1 MPVVLLALAG
11 PDHRIVAANAAY
23 RAFTGRSDAIGL
35 PYREAF
41 PGIEG
46 QPLHELLDRVYA
58 TGEPETGKAWRAQ
71 IDRDPGGLQEVYGDF
86 TVAPRRATDGT
97 VDGLLVIV
105 SDVTDQVAERRAARQ
120 RARDAEN
127 GYEVVAELQRA
138 LLPTALP
145 VLPQVRIAA
154 RYLVAGDDQAAGGDW
169 FDAIPLGGG
178 SVALVVGDVVGHGLA
193 ASAAMG
199 QIRAVLAELL
209 AAEPDLARVLE
220 RADAY
225 AARTPALRAT
235 TLTLAVFDPA
245 DGTLR
250 YTTCG
255 HPPPLMVGADGMVRF
270 LAGTGTGPLGT
281 GSAPRLA
288 VGAFAP
294 GELMLLY
301 SDGLIERPHRTIE
314 AGMAELAKVAADAAA
329 NRTLSAGAA
338 PTAAER
344 VCQLTVELLTRTGY
358 ADDVTALAVERLA
371 DLVPALHLELPSERA
386 SLTVA
391 REAFTSWLNSL
402 GATAEDTEA
411 LHLAMV
417 EVVTNAIEHAY
428 PPGTPGIV
436 ALDATL
442 ADDGNVECRVTDHGH
457 WRRPDTSDAD
467 RGHGLMVAGH
477 VVDTLLVSHPAGP
490 PGSPGTGGTVVSL
503 RLRLRRP
510 AFLAWHH
517 ESARAAAYS
526 PGPAFTVDTS
536 IEESGVARARVTGAV
551 DIVTAGQLARR
562 LLSASRGGTV
572 PLVADLT
579 GVTQLASAGVRA
591 LYQVRDRLT
600 VHQQDLTLVAAPGS
614 SAQVVL
620 DLVQLAHVAADDP
633 GRPLGAGERQ
643 PERADDVRVGGHRT
657 VGAPVLDAAL
667 KLRERGGAGQRIA
680 GAFDQGDVD
689 ETDLVLEPE
698 RGVAQ
703 SVRILLRQLGEHG
716 PDKALVLVRALRL
729 GRVADDLT
737 DSHNVIS
744 WSGLA

>member
-1 MPVVLLALAG
+1 MASAPHGDVPGRSGGDDAPGRLGGDDAPGRLGGDDARGGLGGDADTVRDAFEQMPVVLLALAG
-11 PDHRIVAANAAY
+11 PDHRIVATNAAY
-23 RAFTGRSDAIGL
+23 RAFTGRSDVIGMS
-35 PYREAF
+35 YREVF
-41 PGIEG
+41 PEIEG
-46 QPLHELLDRVYA
+46 QQLYELLDRVYA
-58 TGEPETGKAWRAQ
+58 TGELETGKEWRAQ
-71 IDRDPGGLQEVYGDF
+71 IDRDPSGIQEVYGDF
-86 TVAPRRATDGT
+86 TVAPRRAADGT
-97 VDGLLVIV
+97 VNGLLVIV
-105 SDVTDQVAERRAARQ
+105 SDVTEHVAERRAAQ
-120 RARDAEN
+120 QQTKTKDGYEAARDV
-127 GYEVVAELQRA
+127 GAELQRA

-154 RYLVAGDDQAAGGDW
+154 RYLVAGYEQAAGGDW
-169 FDAIPLGGG
+169 FDAIPLDGG
-178 SVALVVGDVVGHGLA
+178 SVALVVGDVVGHGLE

-199 QIRAVLAELL
+199 QMRAVLAELL

-245 DGTLR
+245 DGTLC

-255 HPPPLMVGADGMVRF
+255 HPPPLVVGTDGTVRF

-281 GSAPRLA
+281 GSSPHLA

-301 SDGLIERPHRTIE
+301 SDGLIERPNRTIDQ
-314 AGMAELAKVAADAAA
+314 GLAELAQVAADAAA

-358 ADDVTALAVERLA
+358 TDDVTALAVERLA
-371 DLVPALHLELPSERA
+371 DPAPALHLELPSERA

-391 REAFTSWLNSL
+391 RDAFMDWLNSL
-402 GATAEDTEA
+402 GATAEDAEA

-417 EVVTNAIEHAY
+417 EIVTNAIEHAY
-428 PPGTPGIV
+428 PPGEAGIV

-442 ADDGNVECRVTDHGH
+442 ADDGNVECRITDLGN
-457 WRRPDTSDAD
+457 WRRPDASDAD

-477 VVDTLLVSHPAGP
+477 VVDTMLVSHPPGP
-490 PGSPGTGGTVVSL
+490 QGLADGSPGTRGTVVSL

-510 AFLAWHH
+510 AFLAWRD
-517 ESARAAAYS
+517 ESARAAAY
-526 PGPAFTVDTS
+526 PPEPRFAVDIS
-536 IEESGVARARVTGAV
+536 IEETGMARARVTGAV
-551 DIVTAGQLARR
+551 DIVTADQMARR

-600 VHQQDLTLVAAPGS
+600 VHQQDMTLLAAPGS
-614 SAQVVL
+614 STQVVL
-620 DLVQLAHVAADDP
+620 DLVQLPHLVEDDP
-633 GRPLGAGERQ
+633 R
-643 PERADDVRVGGHRT
+643 
-657 VGAPVLDAAL
+657 
-667 KLRERGGAGQRIA
+667 RG
-680 GAFDQGDVD
+680 
-689 ETDLVLEPE
+689 
-698 RGVAQ
+698 
-703 SVRILLRQLGEHG
+703 
-716 PDKALVLVRALRL
+716 
-729 GRVADDLT
+729 
-737 DSHNVIS
+737 
-744 WSGLA
+744 

>member
-1 MPVVLLALAG
+1 LASAPHGDGPGRLTGDAPGRLAGDAPGRLAGDVPGRLAGDAETVRDAFEQMPVVLLALAG
-11 PDHRIVAANAAY
+11 PDHRIVATNAAY
-23 RAFTGRSDAIGL
+23 RAFTGRSDAIGMS
-35 PYREAF
+35 YREAF
-41 PGIEG
+41 PEIEG
-46 QPLHELLDRVYA
+46 QQLYELLDRVYA
-58 TGEPETGKAWRAQ
+58 TGELETGKEWRAQ
-71 IDRDPGGLQEVYGDF
+71 FDRDPGGRQEVYGNF
-86 TVAPRRATDGT
+86 TVAPRRAADGT
-97 VDGLLVIV
+97 VNGLLVIV
-105 SDVTDQVAERRAARQ
+105 SDVTDHVAEQRAARR
-120 RARDAEN
+120 RAKEAED

-154 RYLVAGDDQAAGGDW
+154 RYLVAGHEQAAGGDW
-169 FDAIPLGGG
+169 FDAIPLDGG

-209 AAEPDLARVLE
+209 VAEPDLTQVLE

-225 AARTPALRAT
+225 AARTPALRAA

-255 HPPPLMVGADGMVRF
+255 HPPPLVIGTDGTVRF

-281 GSAPRLA
+281 GSAPHLA

-314 AGMAELAKVAADAAA
+314 EGMAELARVAADAVA

-371 DLVPALHLELPSERA
+371 DPVPALHLELPSERA
-386 SLTVA
+386 SLSVA
-391 REAFTSWLNSL
+391 REAFTRWLNSL

-428 PPGTPGIV
+428 LPGEPGIV

-442 ADDGNVECRVTDHGH
+442 GDDGTVECRVTDHGH
-457 WRRPDTSDAD
+457 WRPPDASDAD

-477 VVDTLLVSHPAGP
+477 VVDTLLVTHPPGP
-490 PGSPGTGGTVVSL
+490 AATAEGSPGTGGTVVSL

-510 AFLAWHH
+510 AFLAWRH
-517 ESARAAAYS
+517 EIARVAAYS
-526 PGPAFTVDTS
+526 PELAFTVDTS
-536 IEESGVARARVTGAV
+536 IEETGVARARVTGAV

-600 VHQQDLTLVAAPGS
+600 VHQQDMTLVTAPGS

-633 GRPLGAGERQ
+633 GRR
-643 PERADDVRVGGHRT
+643 
-657 VGAPVLDAAL
+657 
-667 KLRERGGAGQRIA
+667 
-680 GAFDQGDVD
+680 
-689 ETDLVLEPE
+689 
-698 RGVAQ
+698 
-703 SVRILLRQLGEHG
+703 
-716 PDKALVLVRALRL
+716 
-729 GRVADDLT
+729 
-737 DSHNVIS
+737 
-744 WSGLA
+744 

>member
-1 MPVVLLALAG
+1 MHETRGGEEVALASAPHGGGVPGRAAGDAATVRDAFEQMPVVLLALAG

-23 RAFTGRSDAIGL
+23 REFTGRSDAIGM

-41 PGIEG
+41 PEIEG
-46 QPLHELLDRVYA
+46 QQLYELLDRVYT
-58 TGEPETGKAWRAQ
+58 TGQPETGKEWRAQ
-71 IDRDPGGLQEVYGDF
+71 IDRDPGGIQEVYGDF
-86 TVAPRRATDGT
+86 TVAPRRAADGT
-97 VDGLLVIV
+97 VNGLLVIV
-105 SDVTDQVAERRAARQ
+105 TDVTEPVAERRASR
-120 RARDAEN
+120 RRPKDAED
-127 GYEVVAELQRA
+127 GYDAAREVVAELQRA

-154 RYLVAGDDQAAGGDW
+154 RYLVAGQDQSAGGDW

-178 SVALVVGDVVGHGLA
+178 SVALVVGDVVGHGLE

-225 AARTPALRAT
+225 AARTPALRAA

-255 HPPPLMVGADGMVRF
+255 HPPPLVVGADGMVRF
-270 LAGTGTGPLGT
+270 LPGTGTGPLGT
-281 GSAPRLA
+281 GSAPHLA
-288 VGAFAP
+288 VAALAP

-329 NRTLSAGAA
+329 NRALSAGAA
-338 PTAAER
+338 PSAAER

-371 DLVPALHLELPSERA
+371 DPVPALHLELPSKRP
-386 SLTVA
+386 SLSVA
-391 REAFTSWLNSL
+391 RDAFTDWLHSL

-428 PPGTPGIV
+428 PPGEAGIV

-442 ADDGNVECRVTDHGH
+442 ADDGNVECRITDHGH
-457 WRRPDTSDAD
+457 WRRPDASDAD

-477 VVDTLLVSHPAGP
+477 VVDTLLVSHPPDPRGA
-490 PGSPGTGGTVVSL
+490 PGTSGTVVSL

-510 AFLAWHH
+510 AFLAWGQ
-517 ESARAAAYS
+517 ESAPTAAYS
-526 PGPAFTVDTS
+526 PEPTFTVDTS
-536 IEESGVARARVTGAV
+536 IGETGVARARVTGAV

-600 VHQQDLTLVAAPGS
+600 VHQQDMTLLTAPGS

-633 GRPLGAGERQ
+633 AR
-643 PERADDVRVGGHRT
+643 D
-657 VGAPVLDAAL
+657 
-667 KLRERGGAGQRIA
+667 
-680 GAFDQGDVD
+680 
-689 ETDLVLEPE
+689 
-698 RGVAQ
+698 
-703 SVRILLRQLGEHG
+703 
-716 PDKALVLVRALRL
+716 
-729 GRVADDLT
+729 
-737 DSHNVIS
+737 
-744 WSGLA
+744 

>member
-1 MPVVLLALAG
+1 LASAPHGGVPGRLADDVPGLLAGDADTVRDAFEQMPVVLLALAG

-23 RAFTGRSDAIGL
+23 RALTGRSDAIGM

-41 PGIEG
+41 PEIEG
-46 QPLHELLDRVYA
+46 QQLYELLDRVYA
-58 TGEPETGKAWRAQ
+58 TGELETGKEWRAQ

-86 TVAPRRATDGT
+86 TVAPRRAADGT
-97 VDGLLVIV
+97 VNGLLVMV
-105 SDVTDQVAERRAARQ
+105 SDVTERVAERRATR
-120 RARDAEN
+120 RRPKDAEN
-127 GYEVVAELQRA
+127 GYEAAREMVAELQRV

-154 RYLVAGDDQAAGGDW
+154 RYLVAGHDQAAGGDW

-178 SVALVVGDVVGHGLA
+178 SVALVVGDVVGHGLE

-225 AARTPALRAT
+225 AARTPALRAA

-255 HPPPLMVGADGMVRF
+255 HPPPLVIGTDGMARF
-270 LAGTGTGPLGT
+270 LPGTGTGPLGT
-281 GSAPRLA
+281 GSAPHLA

-294 GELMLLY
+294 GELLLLY

-371 DLVPALHLELPSERA
+371 DPVPALHLELPSERA
-386 SLTVA
+386 SLSVA
-391 REAFTSWLNSL
+391 RDAFTNWLNSL

-428 PPGTPGIV
+428 PPGEPGIV
-436 ALDATL
+436 ALHATL
-442 ADDGNVECRVTDHGH
+442 ADDGNVECRITDHGH
-457 WRRPDTSDAD
+457 WRRPDASDAD

-477 VVDTLLVSHPAGP
+477 VVDTLLVSHPPGPAG
-490 PGSPGTGGTVVSL
+490 SAGTRGTMVSL

-510 AFLAWHH
+510 AFLAWRD

-526 PGPAFTVDTS
+526 PGPPFTVDTS
-536 IEESGVARARVTGAV
+536 IEETGVARARVTGAV
-551 DIVTAGQLARR
+551 DIVTAGQMARR

-600 VHQQDLTLVAAPGS
+600 VHKQDMTLLTAPGS

-633 GRPLGAGERQ
+633 GRA
-643 PERADDVRVGGHRT
+643 
-657 VGAPVLDAAL
+657 
-667 KLRERGGAGQRIA
+667 
-680 GAFDQGDVD
+680 
-689 ETDLVLEPE
+689 
-698 RGVAQ
+698 
-703 SVRILLRQLGEHG
+703 
-716 PDKALVLVRALRL
+716 
-729 GRVADDLT
+729 
-737 DSHNVIS
+737 
-744 WSGLA
+744 

>member
-1 MPVVLLALAG
+1 MASASHEDVTGRLAGDADTVLDAFEQMPAVLLALAG
-11 PDHRIVAANAAY
+11 PDHRIVATNAAY
-23 RAFTGRSDAIGL
+23 RVFTGRSDVIGMS
-35 PYREAF
+35 YREAF
-41 PGIEG
+41 PEIEG
-46 QPLHELLDRVYA
+46 QQLYELLDRVYA
-58 TGEPETGKAWRAQ
+58 TGELETGKEWRAQ
-71 IDRDPGGLQEVYGDF
+71 IDRGPGGITEVYGDF
-86 TVAPRRATDGT
+86 TVAPRRAADGK
-97 VDGLLVIV
+97 VNGLLVIV
-105 SDVTDQVAERRAARQ
+105 SDVTEHVAERRVAQQ
-120 RARDAEN
+120 RVQDAEDAR
-127 GYEVVAELQRA
+127 EVVAELQRA

-154 RYLVAGDDQAAGGDW
+154 RYLVAGHEQTAGGDW

-178 SVALVVGDVVGHGLA
+178 SVALVVGDVVGHGLE

-199 QIRAVLAELL
+199 QMRAVLAELL

-235 TLTLAVFDPA
+235 TLTMAVFDPA

-255 HPPPLMVGADGMVRF
+255 HPPPLVVGTDGTVRF

-281 GSAPRLA
+281 GSSPHLT
-288 VGAFAP
+288 VGAFSP

-301 SDGLIERPHRTIE
+301 SDGLIERPNRTIDQ
-314 AGMAELAKVAADAAA
+314 GLAELAKVAADAAV

-338 PTAAER
+338 ATAAER

-371 DLVPALHLELPSERA
+371 DPVPVLQLELPSERA
-386 SLTVA
+386 SLSVA
-391 REAFTSWLNSL
+391 RDAFTDWLNSL

-417 EVVTNAIEHAY
+417 EIVTNAIEHAY
-428 PPGTPGIV
+428 PPGEPGIV

-442 ADDGNVECRVTDHGH
+442 GEDGNVECRITDHGN
-457 WRRPDTSDAD
+457 WRQPDASDAD

-477 VVDTLLVSHPAGP
+477 VVDTMLVSHPPGP
-490 PGSPGTGGTVVSL
+490 QGTADGSPGTRGTVVSL

-510 AFLAWHH
+510 AFLAWRD

-526 PGPAFTVDTS
+526 PEPSFTVDAS
-536 IEESGVARARVTGAV
+536 IEETGMARARVTGAV
-551 DIVTAGQLARR
+551 DIVTADRMARR

-579 GVTQLASAGVRA
+579 GVTRLASAGVRA

-600 VHQQDLTLVAAPGS
+600 VHQQPMTLLTAPGS

-620 DLVQLAHVAADDP
+620 DLVQLPYLAADDP
-633 GRPLGAGERQ
+633 ARGRPA
-643 PERADDVRVGGHRT
+643 
-657 VGAPVLDAAL
+657 
-667 KLRERGGAGQRIA
+667 
-680 GAFDQGDVD
+680 
-689 ETDLVLEPE
+689 
-698 RGVAQ
+698 
-703 SVRILLRQLGEHG
+703 S
-716 PDKALVLVRALRL
+716 
-729 GRVADDLT
+729 
-737 DSHNVIS
+737 
-744 WSGLA
+744 

>member
-1 MPVVLLALAG
+1 LASAPHGGVPGRLAGGVPGVPGRLAGDVPGRLAGDADAVRDAFEQMPVVLLALAG

-23 RAFTGRSDAIGL
+23 RAFTGRSDAIGM

-41 PGIEG
+41 PEIEG
-46 QPLHELLDRVYA
+46 QQVYELLDRVYA
-58 TGEPETGKAWRAQ
+58 TGEPETGKEWRAQ
-71 IDRDPGGLQEVYGDF
+71 IDRAPGGLREVYGDF
-86 TVAPRRATDGT
+86 TVAPRRAADGT
-97 VDGLLVIV
+97 VNGLLVIG
-105 SDVTDQVAERRAARQ
+105 SDVTEHVAERRATQ
-120 RARDAEN
+120 RRAEGGKGTKDAED
-127 GYEVVAELQRA
+127 GYDAAREVVVELQRA

-145 VLPQVRIAA
+145 VLPRVRIAA

-209 AAEPDLARVLE
+209 TAEPDLARVLE

-225 AARTPALRAT
+225 AARTPALRAA

-255 HPPPLMVGADGMVRF
+255 HPPPLVVGADGMARF
-270 LAGTGTGPLGT
+270 LASTGTGPLGT
-281 GSAPRLA
+281 GSAPHLA
-288 VGAFAP
+288 AGAFAP

-371 DLVPALHLELPSERA
+371 EPVPALHLELPSERA
-386 SLTVA
+386 SLSVA
-391 REAFTSWLNSL
+391 REAFTGWLNSL

-428 PPGTPGIV
+428 PPGGPGIV

-442 ADDGNVECRVTDHGH
+442 ADDGTAECRVTDHGH
-457 WRRPDTSDAD
+457 WRRPDASDAD

-477 VVDTLLVSHPAGP
+477 VVDTLLVSHPPGP
-490 PGSPGTGGTVVSL
+490 EGSPGTGGTVVSL

-510 AFLAWHH
+510 AFLAWRH

-526 PGPAFTVDTS
+526 PEPAFTVDTS
-536 IEESGVARARVTGAV
+536 IEETGVARARVTGAV

-579 GVTQLASAGVRA
+579 GVTHLASAGVRA

-600 VHQQDLTLVAAPGS
+600 VHQQDLTLVTAPGS
-614 SAQVVL
+614 SAQIVL
-620 DLVQLAHVAADDP
+620 DLVQLAHVAA
-633 GRPLGAGERQ
+633 AEKER
-643 PERADDVRVGGHRT
+643 R
-657 VGAPVLDAAL
+657 
-667 KLRERGGAGQRIA
+667 
-680 GAFDQGDVD
+680 
-689 ETDLVLEPE
+689 
-698 RGVAQ
+698 
-703 SVRILLRQLGEHG
+703 
-716 PDKALVLVRALRL
+716 
-729 GRVADDLT
+729 
-737 DSHNVIS
+737 
-744 WSGLA
+744 

>member
-1 MPVVLLALAG
+1 VTGRLAGDADTVLDAFEQMPAVLLALAG
-11 PDHRIVAANAAY
+11 PDHRIVATNAAY
-23 RAFTGRSDAIGL
+23 RVFTGRSDVIGMS
-35 PYREAF
+35 YREAF
-41 PGIEG
+41 PEIEG
-46 QPLHELLDRVYA
+46 QQLYELLDRVYA
-58 TGEPETGKAWRAQ
+58 TGELETGKEWRAQ
-71 IDRDPGGLQEVYGDF
+71 IDRGPGGITEVYGDF
-86 TVAPRRATDGT
+86 TVAPRRAADGK
-97 VDGLLVIV
+97 VNGLLVIV
-105 SDVTDQVAERRAARQ
+105 SDVTEHVAERRVAQQ
-120 RARDAEN
+120 RVQDAEDAR
-127 GYEVVAELQRA
+127 EVVAELQRA

-154 RYLVAGDDQAAGGDW
+154 RYLVAGHEQTAGGDW

-178 SVALVVGDVVGHGLA
+178 SVALVVGDVVGHGLE

-199 QIRAVLAELL
+199 QMRAVLAELL

-235 TLTLAVFDPA
+235 TLTMAVFDPA

-255 HPPPLMVGADGMVRF
+255 HPPPLVVGTDGTVRF

-281 GSAPRLA
+281 GSSPHLT
-288 VGAFAP
+288 VGAFSP

-301 SDGLIERPHRTIE
+301 SDGLIERPNRTIDQ
-314 AGMAELAKVAADAAA
+314 GLAELAKVAADAAA

-371 DLVPALHLELPSERA
+371 DPVPVLQLELPSERA
-386 SLTVA
+386 SLSVA
-391 REAFTSWLNSL
+391 RDAFTDWLNSL

-417 EVVTNAIEHAY
+417 EIVTNAIEHAY
-428 PPGTPGIV
+428 PPGEPGIV

-442 ADDGNVECRVTDHGH
+442 GEDGNVECRITDHGN
-457 WRRPDTSDAD
+457 WRQPDASDAD

-477 VVDTLLVSHPAGP
+477 VVDTMLVSHPPGP
-490 PGSPGTGGTVVSL
+490 QGTADGSPGTRGTVVSL

-510 AFLAWHH
+510 AFLAWRD

-526 PGPAFTVDTS
+526 PEPSFTVDAS
-536 IEESGVARARVTGAV
+536 IEETGMARARVTGAV
-551 DIVTAGQLARR
+551 DIVTADRMARR

-579 GVTQLASAGVRA
+579 GVTRLASAGVRA

-600 VHQQDLTLVAAPGS
+600 VHQQPMTLLTAPGS

-620 DLVQLAHVAADDP
+620 DLVQLPYLAADDP
-633 GRPLGAGERQ
+633 ARGRPA
-643 PERADDVRVGGHRT
+643 
-657 VGAPVLDAAL
+657 
-667 KLRERGGAGQRIA
+667 
-680 GAFDQGDVD
+680 
-689 ETDLVLEPE
+689 
-698 RGVAQ
+698 
-703 SVRILLRQLGEHG
+703 S
-716 PDKALVLVRALRL
+716 
-729 GRVADDLT
+729 
-737 DSHNVIS
+737 
-744 WSGLA
+744 

>member
-1 MPVVLLALAG
+1 MASASQGDVPGRRAGDDVPGRVAGDADTVRDAFEQMPVVLLALAG

-23 RAFTGRSDAIGL
+23 RAFTGRSDAIGMS
-35 PYREAF
+35 YREAF
-41 PGIEG
+41 PEIEG
-46 QPLHELLDRVYA
+46 QQLYELLDRVYA
-58 TGEPETGKAWRAQ
+58 TGEVEKGKEWRAQ

-86 TVAPRRATDGT
+86 TVAPRRAADGT
-97 VDGLLVIV
+97 VNGLLVIV
-105 SDVTDQVAERRAARQ
+105 SDVTEHVAERQAARP
-120 RARDAEN
+120 RAMDAQD
-127 GYEVVAELQRA
+127 GYDSAREVVAELQRA

-154 RYLVAGDDQAAGGDW
+154 RYLAAGQDRSAGGDW

-178 SVALVVGDVVGHGLA
+178 GVALVVGDVVGHGLE

-209 AAEPDLARVLE
+209 AAEPDLARVVE
-220 RADAY
+220 RVDAY
-225 AARTPALRAT
+225 AARTPALRAA

-250 YTTCG
+250 YSTCG
-255 HPPPLMVGADGMVRF
+255 HPPPLVVGADGTVRF
-270 LAGTGTGPLGT
+270 LPGTGTGPLGT
-281 GSAPRLA
+281 GSAPHLA

-294 GELMLLY
+294 GELLLLY

-344 VCQLTVELLTRTGY
+344 VCQLAVELLTRTGY

-371 DLVPALHLELPSERA
+371 DPVPALHLELPSERA
-386 SLTVA
+386 SLSGA
-391 REAFTSWLNSL
+391 RDAFTDWLNSL
-402 GATAEDTEA
+402 GAAAEDTEA

-428 PPGTPGIV
+428 PPGEPGLV

-442 ADDGNVECRVTDHGH
+442 GDDGNVECRVTDHGT
-457 WRRPDTSDAD
+457 WRRPDASDAD

-477 VVDTLLVSHPAGP
+477 VVDTLLVTHPPGP
-490 PGSPGTGGTVVSL
+490 AGSPGTRGTVVSL

-510 AFLAWHH
+510 AFLAWRH
-517 ESARAAAYS
+517 ESARAAAHS
-526 PGPAFTVDTS
+526 AEPPFTVDTS
-536 IEESGVARARVTGAV
+536 IGETGVARARVTGAV
-551 DIVTAGQLARR
+551 DIVTAGQMARR

-600 VHQQDLTLVAAPGS
+600 VHQQDMTLLTAPGS

-633 GRPLGAGERQ
+633 KGR
-643 PERADDVRVGGHRT
+643 
-657 VGAPVLDAAL
+657 
-667 KLRERGGAGQRIA
+667 
-680 GAFDQGDVD
+680 
-689 ETDLVLEPE
+689 
-698 RGVAQ
+698 
-703 SVRILLRQLGEHG
+703 
-716 PDKALVLVRALRL
+716 
-729 GRVADDLT
+729 
-737 DSHNVIS
+737 
-744 WSGLA
+744 

>member
-1 MPVVLLALAG
+1 LASAPHGVPGRLAGDADAVRDAFEQMPVVLLALAG
-11 PDHRIVAANAAY
+11 PDHRIVAANAAC
-23 RAFTGRSDAIGL
+23 RAFTGRPDPIGM

-41 PGIEG
+41 PEIEG
-46 QPLHELLDRVYA
+46 QQVYELLDRAYA
-58 TGEPETGKAWRAQ
+58 TGEPETGKEWRAQ
-71 IDRDPGGLQEVYGDF
+71 IDRAPGGLQEVYGDF
-86 TVAPRRATDGT
+86 TVMPWRAADGT
-97 VDGLLVIV
+97 VSGLLVIG
-105 SDVTDQVAERRAARQ
+105 SDVTEHVAERRATQ
-120 RARDAEN
+120 RAKGSKGTKVAEDGYDA
-127 GYEVVAELQRA
+127 GREVVAELQRA

-154 RYLVAGDDQAAGGDW
+154 RYLVAGHDQAAGGDW

-178 SVALVVGDVVGHGLA
+178 RVALVVGDVVGHGLE

-199 QIRAVLAELL
+199 QIRAVLGELL

-225 AARTPALRAT
+225 AARTPALRAA

-255 HPPPLMVGADGMVRF
+255 HPPPLVIGTDGTVRF

-281 GSAPRLA
+281 GSAPHLA
-288 VGAFAP
+288 VGTFAP

-301 SDGLIERPHRTIE
+301 SDGLIERPHRTIDQ
-314 AGMAELAKVAADAAA
+314 GMAELAKVAADAAA
-329 NRTLSAGAA
+329 NRTLTAGAA

-371 DLVPALHLELPSERA
+371 DPVAGLHLELPSVRA
-386 SLTVA
+386 SLSVA
-391 REAFTSWLNSL
+391 REAFTDWLNQL

-428 PPGTPGIV
+428 PPGQPGIV

-442 ADDGNVECRVTDHGH
+442 DDDGNVECRITDHGT
-457 WRRPDTSDAD
+457 WRPPDASDAD

-477 VVDTLLVSHPAGP
+477 VVDTMLVSHPRGP
-490 PGSPGTGGTVVSL
+490 EGSRGTVVSL
-503 RLRLRRP
+503 RLRLLRP
-510 AFLAWHH
+510 AFLAWRDG
-517 ESARAAAYS
+517 SARPAAYA
-526 PGPAFTVDTS
+526 PGPPFTVDTS
-536 IEESGVARARVTGAV
+536 IEETGVARARVTGAV
-551 DIVTAGQLARR
+551 DIVTAGQMARR

-600 VHQQDLTLVAAPGS
+600 VHKQDMTLLTAAGS

-633 GRPLGAGERQ
+633 KRR
-643 PERADDVRVGGHRT
+643 
-657 VGAPVLDAAL
+657 
-667 KLRERGGAGQRIA
+667 
-680 GAFDQGDVD
+680 
-689 ETDLVLEPE
+689 
-698 RGVAQ
+698 
-703 SVRILLRQLGEHG
+703 
-716 PDKALVLVRALRL
+716 
-729 GRVADDLT
+729 
-737 DSHNVIS
+737 
-744 WSGLA
+744 

>member
-1 MPVVLLALAG
+1 LASASHEDVTGRLAGDADTVLDAFEQMPAVLLALAG
-11 PDHRIVAANAAY
+11 PDHRIVATNAAY
-23 RAFTGRSDAIGL
+23 RVFTGRSDVIGMS
-35 PYREAF
+35 YREAF
-41 PGIEG
+41 PEIEG
-46 QPLHELLDRVYA
+46 QQLYELLDRVYA
-58 TGEPETGKAWRAQ
+58 TGELETGKEWRAQ
-71 IDRDPGGLQEVYGDF
+71 IDRGPGGITEVYGDF
-86 TVAPRRATDGT
+86 TVAPRRAADGK
-97 VDGLLVIV
+97 VNGLLVIV
-105 SDVTDQVAERRAARQ
+105 SDVTEHVAERRVAQQ
-120 RARDAEN
+120 RVQDAEDAR
-127 GYEVVAELQRA
+127 EVVAELQRA

-154 RYLVAGDDQAAGGDW
+154 RYLVAGHEQTAGGDW

-178 SVALVVGDVVGHGLA
+178 SVALVVGDVVGHGLE

-199 QIRAVLAELL
+199 QMRAVLAELL

-235 TLTLAVFDPA
+235 TLTMAVFDPA

-255 HPPPLMVGADGMVRF
+255 HPPPLVVGTDGTVRF

-281 GSAPRLA
+281 GSSPHLT
-288 VGAFAP
+288 VGAFSP

-301 SDGLIERPHRTIE
+301 SDGLIERPNRTIDQ
-314 AGMAELAKVAADAAA
+314 GLAELAKVAADAAA

-371 DLVPALHLELPSERA
+371 DPVPVLQLELPSERA
-386 SLTVA
+386 SLSVA
-391 REAFTSWLNSL
+391 RDAFTDWLNSL

-417 EVVTNAIEHAY
+417 EIVTNAIEHAY
-428 PPGTPGIV
+428 PPGEPGIV

-442 ADDGNVECRVTDHGH
+442 GEDGNVECRITDHGN
-457 WRRPDTSDAD
+457 WRQPDASDAD

-477 VVDTLLVSHPAGP
+477 VVDTMLVSHPPGP
-490 PGSPGTGGTVVSL
+490 QGTADGSPGTRGTVVSL

-510 AFLAWHH
+510 AFLAWRD

-526 PGPAFTVDTS
+526 PEPSFTVDAS
-536 IEESGVARARVTGAV
+536 IEETGMARARVTGAV
-551 DIVTAGQLARR
+551 DIVTADRMARR

-579 GVTQLASAGVRA
+579 GVTRLASAGVRA

-600 VHQQDLTLVAAPGS
+600 VHQQPMTLLTAPGS

-620 DLVQLAHVAADDP
+620 DLVQLP
-633 GRPLGAGERQ
+633 Y
-643 PERADDVRVGGHRT
+643 
-657 VGAPVLDAAL
+657 
-667 KLRERGGAGQRIA
+667 
-680 GAFDQGDVD
+680 
-689 ETDLVLEPE
+689 
-698 RGVAQ
+698 
-703 SVRILLRQLGEHG
+703 
-716 PDKALVLVRALRL
+716 
-729 GRVADDLT
+729 
-737 DSHNVIS
+737 
-744 WSGLA
+744 LA

>member
-1 MPVVLLALAG
+1 LASAPHGDVPGPLAGDDVPGRLAGDDVPGRLAGDDVPGRLAGDADTVRDAFEQMPVVLLALAG
-11 PDHRIVAANAAY
+11 PDHRIVATNAAY
-23 RAFTGRSDAIGL
+23 RAFTGRSDVIGL
-35 PYREAF
+35 SYREAF
-41 PGIEG
+41 PEIEG
-46 QPLHELLDRVYA
+46 QQVYELLDRVYA
-58 TGEPETGKAWRAQ
+58 TGLPETGKEWRAQ
-71 IDRDPGGLQEVYGDF
+71 IDRDPGGIQEVYGDF
-86 TVAPRRATDGT
+86 TVAPRRAADGT
-97 VDGLLVIV
+97 VNGLLVIG
-105 SDVTDQVAERRAARQ
+105 SDVTEHVAERRAARQ
-120 RARDAEN
+120 RAKAAED
-127 GYEVVAELQRA
+127 GYEAAREVVAELQRA

-154 RYLVAGDDQAAGGDW
+154 RYLVAGNEQTAGGDW

-178 SVALVVGDVVGHGLA
+178 SVALVVGDVVGHGLE

-199 QIRAVLAELL
+199 QMRAVLAELL

-225 AARTPALRAT
+225 AARTPALRAA

-245 DGTLR
+245 DGTLC

-255 HPPPLMVGADGMVRF
+255 HPPPLVVGTDGTVRF
-270 LAGTGTGPLGT
+270 LPGTGTGPLGT
-281 GSAPRLA
+281 GSSPHLA
-288 VGAFAP
+288 VGAFGP

-301 SDGLIERPHRTIE
+301 SDGLIERPNRTIDQ
-314 AGMAELAKVAADAAA
+314 GLAELAKVAADAAA

-358 ADDVTALAVERLA
+358 TDDVTTLAVERLA
-371 DLVPALHLELPSERA
+371 DPAPALHLELPSERA

-391 REAFTSWLNSL
+391 RDAFMDWLNSL

-417 EVVTNAIEHAY
+417 EIVTNAIEHAY
-428 PPGTPGIV
+428 PPGEAGIV

-442 ADDGNVECRVTDHGH
+442 ADDGNVECRITDHGN

-477 VVDTLLVSHPAGP
+477 VVDSMLVSHPPGP
-490 PGSPGTGGTVVSL
+490 QGLADGSPGTRGTVVSL

-510 AFLAWHH
+510 PFLAWRD
-517 ESARAAAYS
+517 ESARAAAY
-526 PGPAFTVDTS
+526 PPEPQFTVDTS
-536 IEESGVARARVTGAV
+536 IEETGLARARVTGAV
-551 DIVTAGQLARR
+551 DIVTADQMARR

-600 VHQQDLTLVAAPGS
+600 VHQQDMTLLTAPGS

-620 DLVQLAHVAADDP
+620 DLVQLPHVVEDDP
-633 GRPLGAGERQ
+633 R
-643 PERADDVRVGGHRT
+643 
-657 VGAPVLDAAL
+657 
-667 KLRERGGAGQRIA
+667 RG
-680 GAFDQGDVD
+680 
-689 ETDLVLEPE
+689 
-698 RGVAQ
+698 
-703 SVRILLRQLGEHG
+703 
-716 PDKALVLVRALRL
+716 
-729 GRVADDLT
+729 
-737 DSHNVIS
+737 
-744 WSGLA
+744 

>member
-1 MPVVLLALAG
+1 LASAPHGGVPGVAGVAGPLAGDADAVRDAFEQMPAVLLALAG
-11 PDHRIVAANAAY
+11 PDHRIVAANAAC
-23 RAFTGRSDAIGL
+23 RAFTGRPDPIGM

-41 PGIEG
+41 PEIEG
-46 QPLHELLDRVYA
+46 QQVYELLDRVYT
-58 TGEPETGKAWRAQ
+58 TGEPETGKEWRAQ
-71 IDRDPGGLQEVYGDF
+71 IDRAPGGLQEVYGDF
-86 TVAPRRATDGT
+86 TVTPRRAADGS
-97 VDGLLVIV
+97 VDGLLVIG
-105 SDVTDQVAERRAARQ
+105 SDVTEHVAGRRATRRRAQDTEDGYDAAR
-120 RARDAEN
+120 
-127 GYEVVAELQRA
+127 EVVAELQRA

-154 RYLVAGDDQAAGGDW
+154 RYLVAGHDQAAGGDW

-178 SVALVVGDVVGHGLA
+178 RVALVVGDVVGHGLE

-199 QIRAVLAELL
+199 QIRAVLGELL

-225 AARTPALRAT
+225 AARTPALRAA

-245 DGTLR
+245 DGTLG

-255 HPPPLMVGADGMVRF
+255 HPPPLVIGTDGTVRF

-281 GSAPRLA
+281 GSAPHLA
-288 VGAFAP
+288 VGTFAP

-301 SDGLIERPHRTIE
+301 SDGLIERPHRTIDQ
-314 AGMAELAKVAADAAA
+314 GMAELAKVAADAAA
-329 NRTLSAGAA
+329 NRTLTAGAA

-344 VCQLTVELLTRTGY
+344 VSQLTVELLTRTGY

-371 DLVPALHLELPSERA
+371 DPVPALHLELPSVRA
-386 SLTVA
+386 SLSVA
-391 REAFTSWLNSL
+391 RAAFTDWLNQL

-417 EVVTNAIEHAY
+417 EVFTNAIEHAY
-428 PPGTPGIV
+428 PPGEPGIV

-442 ADDGNVECRVTDHGH
+442 ADDGNVECRITDHGN
-457 WRRPDTSDAD
+457 WRPPDASDAD

-477 VVDTLLVSHPAGP
+477 VVDTMLVSHPPGP
-490 PGSPGTGGTVVSL
+490 EGSRGTVVSL
-503 RLRLRRP
+503 RLRLLRP
-510 AFLAWHH
+510 AFLAWRD
-517 ESARAAAYS
+517 ESARAAVYS
-526 PGPAFTVDTS
+526 PGPPFTVDTS
-536 IEESGVARARVTGAV
+536 IGETGVARARVTGAV

-600 VHQQDLTLVAAPGS
+600 VHKQDMTLLTAAGS

-633 GRPLGAGERQ
+633 KRHLAAAGTSR
-643 PERADDVRVGGHRT
+643 
-657 VGAPVLDAAL
+657 
-667 KLRERGGAGQRIA
+667 
-680 GAFDQGDVD
+680 
-689 ETDLVLEPE
+689 
-698 RGVAQ
+698 
-703 SVRILLRQLGEHG
+703 
-716 PDKALVLVRALRL
+716 
-729 GRVADDLT
+729 
-737 DSHNVIS
+737 
-744 WSGLA
+744 